1 MQKNKV
7 ILLLSGGIDSTT
19 LLAKLKAEGK
29 EVIAISFF
37 YEQKHAIEL
46 EYAKENA
53 KKYNV
58 LEHRTIQL
66 DSQLFSSSALVNNNE
81 KLSTYENGIKP
92 EGQENAY
99 VPYRNLVFLS
109 LALSLAETKNIND
122 IYVAFNNDD
131 SINFW
136 DCTSTFLSQIN
147 TISGTSKT
155 KIHAPL
161 INLSK
166 KEVVR
171 LAKKINVN
179 LEETISC
186 YQPTDNNE
194 CGKCLS
200 CLVKND
206 ALNRQ

>member
-1 MQKNKV
+1 MGKNKV

-29 EVIAISFF
+29 EVLAISFF

-46 EYAKENA
+46 EYAKENG

-58 LEHRTIQL
+58 FEHKTIQL
-66 DSQLFSSSALVNNNE
+66 DSQLFSSSALVNDNE
-81 KLSTYENGIKP
+81 QLSTYENEIKP
-92 EGQENAY
+92 VGQENAY

-131 SINFW
+131 SVNFW
-136 DCTSTFLSQIN
+136 DCTTTFLSQLN
-147 TISGTSKT
+147 TISNNSKT
-155 KIHAPL
+155 KVHAPL

-166 KEVVR
+166 KEVVL
-171 LAKKINVN
+171 LAKKLNVN

-186 YQPTDNNE
+186 YQPSENNE

-200 CLVKND
+200 CLVKSE
-206 ALNRQ
+206 ALNIE